1 MLITDI
7 KRVVEQISR
16 DKGIDR
22 GILIKALEEALRS
35 AAKKKYGSKVDIEA
49 QYVEE
54 TGEIEV
60 FQFKEVVA
68 EVIEPDLEI
77 TLEQGRELDPECE
90 IGDSLGTKMDATT
103 FGRIAAQYVIKM
115 CRSRNS

>member
-60 FQFKEVVA
+60 FQFKGQPRNKDGCQY
-68 EVIEPDLEI
+68 IWPN
-77 TLEQGRELDPECE
+77 C
-90 IGDSLGTKMDATT
+90 GTVGKT
-103 FGRIAAQYVIKM
+103 GHHSKNER
-115 CRSRNS
+115 R

>member
-54 TGEIEV
+54 SGEIEV
-60 FQFKEVVA
+60 FQFKEVSRLLTT
-68 EVIEPDLEI
+68 P
-77 TLEQGRELDPECE
+77 
-90 IGDSLGTKMDATT
+90 SLTT
-103 FGRIAAQYVIKM
+103 PTPHPAHSTTTAAH
-115 CRSRNS
+115 